1 MNEFISR
8 TRTHYEDE
16 VYNDS
21 VDDAR
26 KDLVDDRAQDSLD
39 EALAD
44 FDQGIVDRDAEAS
57 DPVTVELPGQLEYQ
71 QRDDEPAA
79 PTYDLYQEGTI
90 WGDLDWHDQGFD
102 PTAPNDWD
110 GEEPDHDHYHEM
122 GTLLGARDEYG
133 DLDFTV
139 DPTYDLSITHRI
151 AGLAASGRTELSL

>member
-1 MNEFISR
+1 M
-8 TRTHYEDE
+8 
-16 VYNDS
+16 
-21 VDDAR
+21 
-26 KDLVDDRAQDSLD
+26 D
-39 EALAD
+39 EALDD
-44 FDQGIVDRDAEAS
+44 FDQGIVDRDAEVS
-57 DPVTVELPGQLEYQ
+57 DPVTIELPGQLEYQ
-71 QRDDEPAA
+71 QRDDEPTA

-90 WGDLDWHDQGFD
+90 WGDKDWHDQGFD
-102 PTAPNDWD
+102 PAAPNDWD